1 MLETSN
7 EVDEDKLTK
16 ENNISFSRDPI
27 ASFPSYILETVGK
40 QKCLLMIEA
49 EETPQNNNI
58 GTLKE
63 NTFLFND

>member
-7 EVDEDKLTK
+7 EVDDDKLTR

-27 ASFPSYILETVGK
+27 DSFPSYILETVCK
-40 QKCLLMIEA
+40 QIFWLMIEA